1 MSDRDPAHP
10 WTGELSTSDLERL
23 GAEPLRRS
31 DPVAIGPYRV
41 LARLGGGGMGRLYL
55 GREAGV
61 DAEGATTYGARALVA
76 VKVIRPEHAEDPRFR
91 RRFEREVEVVRRV
104 HGKYT
109 AGLLGSGFDEEERLW
124 MATAYVPGP
133 SLDDAVRR
141 FGPLPAP
148 VVWRL
153 AGEIG
158 EALAT
163 LAAAGIVHRD
173 LKPSN
178 VLLGADG
185 ARVIDFGVA
194 HTTDASVLTMTG
206 QHVGTPAFM
215 SPEQA
220 DGREAGTASDVFS
233 LGSVLAHAATG
244 RTPFGEGSTAD
255 VIHRVVY
262 SPPSEDVLARV
273 AESDQALAELIGRCL
288 DKDAAG
294 RPSPQEVVD
303 AARRHTPAPEWPA
316 ALADLIRARSEWS
329 GHAAAVSPMDQ
340 LTVLRRG
347 APERTLKPAERKS
360 RRGLVLA
367 AAAAV
372 VAVTVGVVAFAV
384 PGMGSSD
391 DGGKNVAA
399 TSSKPAQHSHASKSP
414 AAKHSP
420 KPSPETTSASTDP
433 ANPPAGGG
441 GGGDGGGNGG
451 DSGGGDG
458 GGGNGGGGGGGS
470 AETQPPASP
479 NPPAGSATATPDP
492 PQQTQPPP
500 RTSPPKPW
508 KSCHYYSG
516 IALTQYG
523 DKGNRV
529 RQVQCIL
536 KARKYDIG
544 PGGVDGQFGP
554 DTRAAVKL
562 FQRYHHLHVDGIV
575 GEDTWPALRA

>member
-1 MSDRDPAHP
+1 MSERDPVHP
-10 WTGELSTSDLERL
+10 WTGELSSADLERL

-61 DAEGATTYGARALVA
+61 EGEAAAPYGAGALVA

-109 AGLLGSGFDEEERLW
+109 AGLVASGFDEEERLW
-124 MATAYVPGP
+124 MVTAYVPGP
-133 SLDDAVRR
+133 SLDDTVRR
-141 FGPLPAP
+141 FGPFPAP

-153 AGEIG
+153 ADEIG

-262 SPPSEDVLARV
+262 SPPSADVLAKV
-273 AESDQALAELIGRCL
+273 TESDPALAELIGRCL
-288 DKDAAG
+288 DKSAEG

-303 AARRHTPAPEWPA
+303 TARQHAPAQEWPA
-316 ALADLIRARSEWS
+316 SLAELIGARSAWS
-329 GHAAAVSPMDQ
+329 GLAAAVSPMEQ
-340 LTVLRRG
+340 LTILRRG
-347 APERTLKPAERKS
+347 APERTLKPAPPKS
-360 RRGLVLA
+360 RRGLVW
-367 AAAAV
+367 AAV
-372 VAVTVGVVAFAV
+372 GTVTAVAIGVVAFAV

-391 DGGKNVAA
+391 DGRKQVAA
-399 TSSKPAQHSHASKSP
+399 TASKSAHHP
-414 AAKHSP
+414 RASKSSAAKHSA
-420 KPSPETTSASTDP
+420 KPSPSATSAP
-433 ANPPAGGG
+433 ANPQG
-441 GGGDGGGNGG
+441 
-451 DSGGGDG
+451 G
-458 GGGNGGGGGGGS
+458 GGGNGGGS
-470 AETQPPASP
+470 DETQPPAEQKQP
-479 NPPAGSATATPDP
+479 TRTITKIITATPNQP
-492 PQQTQPPP
+492 KQTQPPP
-500 RTSPPKPW
+500 KTSQPKPW
-508 KSCHYYSG
+508 KSCQYYSG
-516 IALTQYG
+516 TALTQQG
-523 DKGNRV
+523 SRGAAV

-544 PGGVDGQFGP
+544 PHGIDGQFGP
-554 DTRAAVKL
+554 DTKAAVIA
-562 FQRYHHLHVDGIV
+562 FQRDHNLHRDGQV

>member
-1 MSDRDPAHP
+1 MSERDPVHP
-10 WTGELSTSDLERL
+10 WTGELSSTDLERL

-61 DAEGATTYGARALVA
+61 EAESAASYGAGALVA
-76 VKVIRPEHAEDPRFR
+76 VKVIRPEHAEDARFR

-109 AGLLGSGFDEEERLW
+109 AGLLASGFDEEDRLW

-220 DGREAGTASDVFS
+220 DGREAGTASDIFS

-262 SPPSEDVLARV
+262 SPPSADVLAKV
-273 AESDQALAELIGRCL
+273 TESDPALAELIGRCL
-288 DKDAAG
+288 DKSAEA

-303 AARRHTPAPEWPA
+303 TARQHAPARDWPAP
-316 ALADLIRARSEWS
+316 LAELIGARSGWS
-329 GHAAAVSPMDQ
+329 GLAAAVSPMDQ
-340 LTVLRRG
+340 LTILRRG
-347 APERTLKPAERKS
+347 APERTLRPAPPKS
-360 RRGLVLA
+360 RRRLVLA

-372 VAVTVGVVAFAV
+372 AAVAVGVVAFVV

-391 DGGKNVAA
+391 DGKKQVAA
-399 TSSKPAQHSHASKSP
+399 TATKSAHHPRASKSP
-414 AAKHSP
+414 TAKHSP
-420 KPSPETTSASTDP
+420 KPSPSATSAPTS
-433 ANPPAGGG
+433 PPG
-441 GGGDGGGNGG
+441 
-451 DSGGGDG
+451 G
-458 GGGNGGGGGGGS
+458 GGGNGGGGDGGGGGS
-470 AETQPPASP
+470 EQTQPPAHQ
-479 NPPAGSATATPDP
+479 NDPPKTTPATSAP
-492 PQQTQPPP
+492 PQQTQSPPK
-500 RTSPPKPW
+500 TSAPKPW
-508 KSCHYYSG
+508 KSCNYYSG
-516 IALTQYG
+516 TALTQQG
-523 DKGNRV
+523 SRGAAV

-544 PGGVDGQFGP
+544 PHGIDGKFGP
-554 DTRAAVKL
+554 DTKAAVIA
-562 FQRYHHLHVDGIV
+562 FQKDHNLYVDGQV

>member
-1 MSDRDPAHP
+1 MSERDPVHP
-10 WTGELSTSDLERL
+10 WTGELSSADLERL

-61 DAEGATTYGARALVA
+61 EGEAPAPYGAGALVA

-109 AGLLGSGFDEEERLW
+109 AGLLASGFDEEERLW

-133 SLDDAVRR
+133 SLDDTVRR
-141 FGPLPAP
+141 FGPLPAA

-262 SPPSEDVLARV
+262 SPPSADVLAKV
-273 AESDQALAELIGRCL
+273 TEADPALAELIGRCL
-288 DKDAAG
+288 DKSAEA

-303 AARRHTPAPEWPA
+303 TARQHTPAPNWPA
-316 ALADLIRARSEWS
+316 SLAELIGARSEWS
-329 GHAAAVSPMDQ
+329 GLAAAVSPMDQ
-340 LTVLRRG
+340 LTILRRG
-347 APERTLKPAERKS
+347 APERTLKPAPPKS
-360 RRGLVLA
+360 RRGLAWA

-372 VAVTVGVVAFAV
+372 VAVAVGVVAFVV
-384 PGMGSSD
+384 PGTGSSD
-391 DGGKNVAA
+391 DGKKEVAA
-399 TSSKPAQHSHASKSP
+399 TASKSAHHPRTSKSP

-420 KPSPETTSASTDP
+420 KASPSATSAPADP
-433 ANPPAGGG
+433 SGG
-441 GGGDGGGNGG
+441 GGGDGGG
-451 DSGGGDG
+451 
-458 GGGNGGGGGGGS
+458 GGGGS
-470 AETQPPASP
+470 EESQAPPEQKQPSVTITITQVPPAQTHTQT
-479 NPPAGSATATPDP
+479 PPKTPA
-492 PQQTQPPP
+492 
-500 RTSPPKPW
+500 PKPW
-508 KSCHYYSG
+508 KSCQYYSG
-516 IALTQYG
+516 TALTMQG
-523 DKGNRV
+523 SRGPAV

-544 PGGVDGQFGP
+544 PHGIDGQFGP
-554 DTRAAVKL
+554 DTKAAVVA
-562 FQRYHHLHVDGIV
+562 FQKRHNLNPDGKV
-575 GEDTWPALRA
+575 GEDTWPTLRA

>member
-1 MSDRDPAHP
+1 MSERDPVHP
-10 WTGELSTSDLERL
+10 WTGELSPADLERL

-55 GREAGV
+55 GREAG
-61 DAEGATTYGARALVA
+61 AEGEASAPYGADALVA
-76 VKVIRPEHAEDPRFR
+76 VKVIRPEHAEDPKFR

-109 AGLLGSGFDEEERLW
+109 AGLLNSGFDEEERLW
-124 MATAYVPGP
+124 MATAFVPGP

-153 AGEIG
+153 AAEIG

-163 LAAAGIVHRD
+163 IASAGIVHRD

-220 DGREAGTASDVFS
+220 DGRAASTASDVFS

-262 SPPSEDVLARV
+262 SPPSEDVLAKV
-273 AESDQALAELIGRCL
+273 VECDPALAELVGRCL
-288 DKDAAG
+288 DKTVEG
-294 RPSPQEVVD
+294 RPNPQEVVD
-303 AARRHTPAPEWPA
+303 AARRHAPAQEWPA
-316 ALADLIRARSEWS
+316 PLAELIGSRSEWT
-329 GHAAAVSPMDQ
+329 GHAVAVSPMNQ
-340 LTVLRRG
+340 LTILRRG
-347 APERTLKPAERKS
+347 APERTLRPAEPKR
-360 RRGLVLA
+360 RRGLALA

-372 VAVTVGVVAFAV
+372 VAVAVGVVAFVV

-391 DGGKNVAA
+391 DGQKGASA
-399 TSSKPAQHSHASKSP
+399 TVSQSAQHPSASKSP
-414 AAKHSP
+414 AAKHSA
-420 KPSPETTSASTDP
+420 KPSPGTTSVP
-433 ANPPAGGG
+433 ANA
-441 GGGDGGGNGG
+441 
-451 DSGGGDG
+451 SGGGDG
-458 GGGNGGGGGGGS
+458 GGGGGGGGS
-470 AETQPPASP
+470 EESRPPANQKQP
-479 NPPAGSATATPDP
+479 TKVITKIVTPTADTPK
-492 PQQTQPPP
+492 QSQPPP
-500 RTSPPKPW
+500 KTSSPKPW

-516 IALTQYG
+516 TALTMQG
-523 DKGNRV
+523 SSGNPV

-536 KARKYDIG
+536 KARGYDIG
-544 PGGVDGQFGP
+544 PHGVDGQFGP
-554 DTRAAVKL
+554 DTKAAVIA
-562 FQRYHHLHVDGIV
+562 FQRDHHLHDDGKV

>member
-1 MSDRDPAHP
+1 MSERDPVHP
-10 WTGELSTSDLERL
+10 WTGELSPTDLERL

-55 GREAGV
+55 GREAG
-61 DAEGATTYGARALVA
+61 AEGEASAPYGADALVA
-76 VKVIRPEHAEDPRFR
+76 VKVIRPEHAEDPKFR

-109 AGLLGSGFDEEERLW
+109 AGLLNSGFDEEERLW
-124 MATAYVPGP
+124 MATAFVPGP

-153 AGEIG
+153 AAEIG

-163 LAAAGIVHRD
+163 IASAGIVHRD

-220 DGREAGTASDVFS
+220 DGRAASTASDVFS

-262 SPPSEDVLARV
+262 SPPSEDVLAKV
-273 AESDQALAELIGRCL
+273 VECDPALAELVGRCL
-288 DKDAAG
+288 DKTAEG
-294 RPSPQEVVD
+294 RPSPQEIVD
-303 AARRHTPAPEWPA
+303 AARRHAPAGEWPA
-316 ALADLIRARSEWS
+316 PLAELIGSRSEWT
-329 GHAAAVSPMDQ
+329 GHAAAVSPMNQ
-340 LTVLRRG
+340 LTILRRG
-347 APERTLKPAERKS
+347 APERTLRPAEPKR
-360 RRGLVLA
+360 RRGLALA

-372 VAVTVGVVAFAV
+372 VAVAVGVVAFAV

-391 DGGKNVAA
+391 DGQKGASA
-399 TSSKPAQHSHASKSP
+399 TVSQSAQHPSASKSP
-414 AAKHSP
+414 AAKHSA
-420 KPSPETTSASTDP
+420 KPSPGTTSAA
-433 ANPPAGGG
+433 ANPP
-441 GGGDGGGNGG
+441 GGGDGGGGGGGGAGG
-451 DSGGGDG
+451 D
-458 GGGNGGGGGGGS
+458 GGGNGGGGGGGG
-470 AETQPPASP
+470 E
-479 NPPAGSATATPDP
+479 NRPPAGPDQGTKTTTPTPDP
-492 PQQTQPPP
+492 PKQSQPPP
-500 RTSPPKPW
+500 KTSSPKPW
-508 KSCHYYSG
+508 KSCNYYSG
-516 IALTQYG
+516 TALTMQG
-523 DKGNRV
+523 SSNANAV
-529 RQVQCIL
+529 RQIQCIL

-544 PGGVDGQFGP
+544 PHGVDGKFGP
-554 DTRAAVKL
+554 DTKAAVVS
-562 FQRYHHLHVDGIV
+562 FQKVHGLYPDGKV

>member
-1 MSDRDPAHP
+1 MSERDPVHP
-10 WTGELSTSDLERL
+10 WTGELSSADLERL

-41 LARLGGGGMGRLYL
+41 LARLGSGGMGRLYL

-61 DAEGATTYGARALVA
+61 EGEAAAPYGAGALVA

-109 AGLLGSGFDEEERLW
+109 AGLVASGFDEEERLW
-124 MATAYVPGP
+124 MTTAYVPGP
-133 SLDDAVRR
+133 SLDDTVRR
-141 FGPLPAP
+141 FGPFPAP

-262 SPPSEDVLARV
+262 SPPSADVLAKV
-273 AESDQALAELIGRCL
+273 TESDPALAELIGRCL
-288 DKDAAG
+288 DKSAED

-303 AARRHTPAPEWPA
+303 TARQHAPAQEWPA
-316 ALADLIRARSEWS
+316 SLAELIGARSTWS
-329 GHAAAVSPMDQ
+329 GLAAAVSPMDQ
-340 LTVLRRG
+340 LTILRRG
-347 APERTLKPAERKS
+347 APVRTLRPAPPKS

-367 AAAAV
+367 VAGAVAAV
-372 VAVTVGVVAFAV
+372 AIGVVAFVV

-391 DGGKNVAA
+391 DGKKNVASTA
-399 TSSKPAQHSHASKSP
+399 TKSAHHPQASKSS

-420 KPSPETTSASTDP
+420 KPSSKPSPSATSAP
-433 ANPPAGGG
+433 ANPPGG
-441 GGGDGGGNGG
+441 GGGDGGDGNGG
-451 DSGGGDG
+451 G
-458 GGGNGGGGGGGS
+458 GGGNGGGGGGG
-470 AETQPPASP
+470 
-479 NPPAGSATATPDP
+479 GSEEN
-492 PQQTQPPP
+492 QPPP
-500 RTSPPKPW
+500 NQQQPTKNTTTPAPPKQTQSPPKTPAPKPW
-508 KSCHYYSG
+508 KSCRYYSG
-516 IALTQYG
+516 TALTMQG
-523 DKGNRV
+523 SNGAPV

-536 KARKYDIG
+536 DARGYDIG
-544 PGGVDGQFGP
+544 PHGIDGQFGP
-554 DTRAAVKL
+554 DTKAAVVR
-562 FQRYHHLHVDGIV
+562 FQKRHHLNPDGKV

>member
-55 GREAGV
+55 AREAGV

-303 AARRHTPAPEWPA
+303 AARRHTPAPEWPT

-340 LTVLRRG
+340 LTILRRG

-372 VAVTVGVVAFAV
+372 AAVTIGVVAFAV

-399 TSSKPAQHSHASKSP
+399 TSSKPARHSHASKSP
-414 AAKHSP
+414 AAKHAPKPSP
-420 KPSPETTSASTDP
+420 KPSSATTTSAPGTS
-433 ANPPAGGG
+433 AEPP
-441 GGGDGGGNGG
+441 GGGDGDN
-451 DSGGGDG
+451 SGGG
-458 GGGNGGGGGGGS
+458 GGGNGGGGS
-470 AETQPPASP
+470 AQTTPA
-479 NPPAGSATATPDP
+479 PDP
-492 PQQTQPPP
+492 KVPTKIITVTADPPRQTQ
-500 RTSPPKPW
+500 SPPKTSSPAPW
-508 KSCHYYSG
+508 KACRYYSG
-516 IALTQYG
+516 TALTQYG

-536 KARKYDIG
+536 KARGYDIG
-544 PGGVDGQFGP
+544 PSGVDGDFGV
-554 DTRAAVKL
+554 DTRAAVKR
-562 FQRYHHLHVDGIV
+562 FQRYHHLDVDGQV
-575 GEDTWPALRA
+575 GVDTWPALRG